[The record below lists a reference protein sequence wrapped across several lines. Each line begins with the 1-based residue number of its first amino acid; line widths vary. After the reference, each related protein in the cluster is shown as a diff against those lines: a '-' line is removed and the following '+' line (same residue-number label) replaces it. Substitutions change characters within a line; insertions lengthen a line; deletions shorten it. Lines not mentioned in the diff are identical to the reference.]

1 MYIKNIEQLLNNNL
15 SFITSIK
22 KGSILYGKALADNE
36 LGNIIKLTDGTM
48 LPAIFIEDNIE
59 YNSFSKFEIVHIN
72 KNTLVLKQLANTQEP
87 FKEDSI
93 NKIIKNLN
101 IPSKDAKNIALT
113 LLKFGLPA
121 SNENILEIYKNFKVL
136 NSLNKDTINSQIQ
149 NEIVSLK
156 SEITDEKI
164 KEVLHKLE
172 EIDINF
178 LSFLRENDFEID
190 IENII
195 KIKYFADTFNEF
207 NDFINFIDKNS
218 SYSKRNFENV
228 NIFFNKLVSSIKHYY
243 LKQDFHFLSLSNA
256 LDIVN
261 KDSNIYESLN
271 TDFLKLLNHNLPI
284 LKQLNNMYNIFFF
297 NGYYQ
302 NEIFKNSL
310 IIKKKYKNSNAFD
323 LNNTKIFISIDT
335 PNLGTVES
343 YIAKKNS
350 FLSVKLK
357 VGSNFTNL
365 FNRKVST
372 LKENL
377 ARLGYNFIDISVE
390 KLQQKNTLVYL
401 SDFFNEFTFK
411 ELDVKV

>member
-1 MYIKNIEQLLNNNL
+1 M
-15 SFITSIK
+15 
-22 KGSILYGKALADNE
+22 
-36 LGNIIKLTDGTM
+36 
-48 LPAIFIEDNIE
+48 
-59 YNSFSKFEIVHIN
+59 
-72 KNTLVLKQLANTQEP
+72 
-87 FKEDSI
+87 
-93 NKIIKNLN
+93 
-101 IPSKDAKNIALT
+101 
-113 LLKFGLPA
+113 
-121 SNENILEIYKNFKVL
+121 
-136 NSLNKDTINSQIQ
+136 
-149 NEIVSLK
+149 
-156 SEITDEKI
+156 
-164 KEVLHKLE
+164 HKLE